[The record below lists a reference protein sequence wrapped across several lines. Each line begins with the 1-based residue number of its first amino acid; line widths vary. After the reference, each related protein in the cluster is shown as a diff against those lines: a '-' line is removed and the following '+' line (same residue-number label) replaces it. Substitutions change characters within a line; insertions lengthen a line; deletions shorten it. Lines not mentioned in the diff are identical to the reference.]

1 MTTYLDF
8 LPLFTETVAR
18 VRARMDADAN
28 AGLSIDDPGYLDTRE
43 GTFYWDVTQTAALEC
58 VRLWDALG
66 SETVAAAFPSVAWGD
81 YLDEHAATFGLTRN
95 PAIAAQGTVLV
106 YVPAGTIVSAGAQFA
121 APPSDPSQDT
131 VDFAATTSAT
141 AGPALLPP
149 SNVEVTEAQTGGYLE
164 AGTYYYH
171 LTATSDLGQTNG
183 TSDVSAV
190 ITSDTGVATITFSG
204 GVPATGFNVFQSTT
218 PDTMGFLLAG
228 LSATATGFVDNGTA
242 IPQTAFVEPAVNGT
256 IGALCTVVA
265 VVPGSAGNLSAGAIN
280 TLETAVPGVTN
291 VTNINPTTGGEDTED
306 DEDLRTRILAQYT
319 GQGSGTIANYQQI
332 GLAYVGVERVTV
344 IPLWAGPGT
353 VLVVAYQSDGTPV
366 TSDIVTGLQ
375 NDLDPVAGQ
384 GNGQAPIGATVT
396 VVTTAPLA
404 VGITATVLYQSGY
417 SLAGS
422 GGTIATQAPI
432 TAALTSYLSSLEP
445 GDTIVFQQVQAAFFV
460 QGVLETNGLTV
471 NGGTSDIVLGVS
483 PAQSATLGIVMLS

>member
-1 MTTYLDF
+1 
-8 LPLFTETVAR
+8 
-18 VRARMDADAN
+18 
-28 AGLSIDDPGYLDTRE
+28 
-43 GTFYWDVTQTAALEC
+43 
-58 VRLWDALG
+58 
-66 SETVAAAFPSVAWGD
+66 
-81 YLDEHAATFGLTRN
+81 
-95 PAIAAQGTVLV
+95 
-106 YVPAGTIVSAGAQFA
+106 VPAGTIVSAGAQFA

-131 VDFAATTSAT
+131 VDFVSSASAT
-141 AGPALLPP
+141 SGAQLLPP
-149 SNVEVTEAQTGGYLE
+149 TGVTVAEAQTGGMLA

-171 LTATSDLGQTNG
+171 VTSVNQTGQTNG
-183 TSDVSAV
+183 TADASGV
-190 ITSDTGVATITFSG
+190 ITTATGVNTITWVDADQAASYQIF
-204 GVPATGFNVFQSTT
+204 VSTT
-218 PDTMGFLLAG
+218 PNTMGYLLASLQSG
-228 LSATATGFVDNGTA
+228 SPTFTDNGTA
-242 IPQTAFVEPAVNGT
+242 VPQTIFVEPSVNGT
-256 IGALCTVVA
+256 VAANCPILA

-353 VLVVAYQSDGTPV
+353 VLVVAYQSDGTSV

-375 NDLDPVAGQ
+375 DDLDPVAGQ

-404 VGITATVLYQSGY
+404 IGITATVLYQSGY